1 MLRPNFEKWEQD
13 SREML
18 RLATEAEHPRTRER
32 CLALYMIG
40 TGQHNATQWAQEIG
54 RNSMTVQ
61 NWVNDYNEQGM
72 AGVTYKHSGG
82 PPPLFAQ
89 KWSNNSLKR

>member
-1 MLRPNFEKWEQD
+1 MLRPNFEKWDQD

-18 RLATEAEHPRTRER
+18 QLSTGADHPRTRER

-40 TGQHNATQWAQEIG
+40 TGQSNASQWAKEIG

-61 NWVNDYNEQGM
+61 NWVKAYNEQGM
-72 AGVTYKHSGG
+72 AGITYKHRGG
-82 PPPLFAQ
+82 PAPLFAR
-89 KWSNNSLKR
+89 KWVNR